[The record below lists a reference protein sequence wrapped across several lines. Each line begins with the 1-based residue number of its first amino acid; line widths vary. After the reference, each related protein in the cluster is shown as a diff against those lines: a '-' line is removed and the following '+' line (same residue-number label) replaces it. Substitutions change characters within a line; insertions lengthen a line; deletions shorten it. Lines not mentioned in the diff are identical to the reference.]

1 MGNLN
6 LTMCCLSALKKISIT
21 DNIRS
26 EMIQLDVANTVMNL
40 LSVDLN
46 NLLLQSGGLKI
57 FVDITSNRILLLFRK
72 ILKCY

>member
-1 MGNLN
+1 
-6 LTMCCLSALKKISIT
+6 MCCLSALKKISIT

-57 FVDITSNRILLLFRK
+57 FIDITSNRILLLFRK

>member
-1 MGNLN
+1 
-6 LTMCCLSALKKISIT
+6 MCCLSALKKISIT

>member
-1 MGNLN
+1 
-6 LTMCCLSALKKISIT
+6 MCCLSALKKISIT

-57 FVDITSNRILLLFRK
+57 FIDITSNRILLLFRK
-72 ILKCY
+72 ILECN